1 MYKILVA
8 DDEGIVLDSMRF
20 IIEKEYGD
28 QCILQTAKTG
38 RSAIELAES
47 FRPDIAIMDIQMP
60 GINGIDAMRE
70 MRAENKSTVF
80 IVMSAYDKFD
90 YAQQAMQIGVKEYIT
105 KPMDRKKVIEAINRA
120 MEQVTLD
127 KEKRSNDLLVKEK
140 LETVVPILESGM
152 VYNILLSDQYPKD
165 IENYKN
171 LLEVRHEYGF
181 ILVLVSGENQ
191 EGVYLTNAIGTGVTL
206 QKRYAEIRE
215 DIKDAFSNAIVGGV
229 MANKIAVFVSN
240 ESDDL
245 SYNER
250 ILLIERCRNLVK
262 NMKNKYGVMLRMGIG
277 PICLLSDMNT
287 SYQDAL
293 KALRL
298 STGSI
303 AHADDL
309 QLSVGYD
316 ADYPVNL
323 EKDLF
328 NAVNLGDVHASS
340 ECAERFFDWM
350 LEKDGSELMSLKLKV
365 LEFIIR
371 AETVVYRGGGTTYH
385 FDSRKDYLPT
395 VMNAPS
401 TNALKEWFATKIAD
415 SARDVLKNLDKSEK
429 DISLATEYIEK
440 NFASN
445 ISLDDVSRIV
455 NISPYYFSKV
465 FKEETGENFIDY
477 LTNLR
482 IKRAKVL
489 LAEGNLSMKE
499 ICNEIGYSDPN
510 YFSRTFKK
518 NVGVSPTEYKEG
530 KVQ

>member
-1 MYKILVA
+1 MYKILAA
-8 DDEGIVLDSMRF
+8 DDEGIVLDSLKF

-28 QCILQTAKTG
+28 QCVLQTAKTG

-70 MRAENKSTVF
+70 MRAENKNTVF

-90 YAQQAMQIGVKEYIT
+90 YAQQAMQLGVKEYIT

-120 MEQVTLD
+120 MTQVSID
-127 KEKRSNDLLVKEK
+127 KEKRSNDLLVREK
-140 LETVVPILESGM
+140 LETVIPILENGM
-152 VYNILLSDQYPKD
+152 IYNILLSDQYQD
-165 IENYKN
+165 LENYKN
-171 LLEVRHEYGF
+171 LLDIPSDYGF
-181 ILVLVSGENQ
+181 VIVLISGEKQ
-191 EGVYLTNAIGTGVTL
+191 EGIHLTNAIGTGVVL
-206 QKRYAEIRE
+206 QKNYNEIRN
-215 DIKDAFSNAIVGGV
+215 DIKGAFSESIVGGT
-229 MANKIAVFVSN
+229 MANKIAVFVPTLN
-240 ESDDL
+240 ERL
-245 SYNER
+245 EYNER
-250 ILLIERCRNLVK
+250 IQLIEKCRTLVK

-277 PICLLSDMNT
+277 PICALNDMNT
-287 SYQDAL
+287 SYKDSL

-309 QLSVGYD
+309 QVSVEYD
-316 ADYPVNL
+316 KDYPMNLENNLFSAVGRGDVSAAADY
-323 EKDLF
+323 
-328 NAVNLGDVHASS
+328 
-340 ECAERFFDWM
+340 AERFFDWM
-350 LEKDGSELMSLKLKV
+350 VERDSEDLMSLRLKV
-365 LEFIIR
+365 LEFVIR
-371 AETVVYRGGGTTYH
+371 AETAVYREGGTTYH
-385 FDSRKDYLPT
+385 YDSRKDYLPT
-395 VMNAPS
+395 VMAAS
-401 TNALKEWFATKIAD
+401 DVDSIKEWYLSKI
-415 SARDVLKNLDKSEK
+415 SESTRDIVDHLDKSDK
-429 DISLATEYIEK
+429 DITIAREYIEK
-440 NFASN
+440 NYTSN

-482 IKRAKVL
+482 INRAKEL
-489 LAEGNLSMKE
+489 LLEGTLSMKE

-530 KVQ
+530 KGQ